1 MTSLV
6 VWRGASHKNVCEGG
20 YYQWRSQPKMFGPAS
35 SAEGARFVGVSR
47 GILPRKILKTRTS
60 EMPFPTIWA
69 LTYMG
74 TSFTEI
80 RVITLANLT
89 YIIAK
94 KCDRSRFYIKFVCL
108 RSLSEV
114 MTWPPHAD
122 INIIISRHYAARN
135 AVQLTLKGIFIF
147 KIQA

>member
-1 MTSLV
+1 M
-6 VWRGASHKNVCEGG
+6 R
-20 YYQWRSQPKMFGPAS
+20 
-35 SAEGARFVGVSR
+35 
-47 GILPRKILKTRTS
+47 
-60 EMPFPTIWA
+60 
-69 LTYMG
+69 

-94 KCDRSRFYIKFVCL
+94 KCDRSRFYIKFVYCL

-122 INIIISRHYAARN
+122 INTIISRHYAARYVIDVACVLN
-135 AVQLTLKGIFIF
+135 VETYCLSCYYCDAY
-147 KIQA
+147 